1 MIPHGAQRIIDARN
15 KGMKPA
21 ELVLVSLIGRL
32 NEANPCV
39 YADPRREYEW
49 FWTRGL
55 QLCIF
60 ASAEVNWRPVALSIK
75 RQSPSSLYLWDADRR
90 EGAEVFLIPNMA
102 DLDKPR
108 SEWRL
113 ALNFLPWLPSQNEEF
128 AWN

>member
-1 MIPHGAQRIIDARN
+1 MIPHGAQRIIDARQ

-21 ELVLVSLIGRL
+21 ELVLVSMIGRL
-32 NEANPCV
+32 NENNPTV

-49 FWTRGL
+49 FWARGL
-55 QLCIF
+55 QVCIF
-60 ASAEVNWRPVALSIK
+60 ASTEVSWRAVALPIK
-75 RQSPSSLYLWDADRR
+75 RQSPSALYLWDADRR

-108 SEWRL
+108 NEWRL
-113 ALNFLPWLPSQNEEF
+113 NLDFLPWLPSQNEEF